1 MDVAL
6 APTPPPL
13 VPRLPTP
20 RDMEDRSSFEARC
33 LRAGCADKAN
43 TLWTVAKARSLVSI
57 KNGDGE
63 WLLFD

>member
-1 MDVAL
+1 
-6 APTPPPL
+6 
-13 VPRLPTP
+13 
-20 RDMEDRSSFEARC
+20 MEDRSSFEARC